1 MKEGDKVRLLR
12 GNEEGY
18 ITHFIDRDLVEVEI
32 EDGFRIPVLKKEV
45 VVIAEEEAVHFNKP
59 LESFQQEIIP
69 PKKDISQKGIYL
81 AFVEI
86 NDKVLSLHLI
96 NNSSYDVPYLVG
108 EEGVLFSGISTGL
121 LSSGSSVK
129 IMERFIN
136 DFDSWPAL
144 IFQFLFFRKGSSE
157 LKDPWVK
164 RMAFKASTFYRSKR
178 VAPVINKNAFLFQ
191 LDAESKNIDTQAL
204 KDQMMGNTSKEH
216 PTKEMLFEK
225 PSPEID
231 LHIEKLVKEYKHLN
245 NSQIL
250 DIQLKTFE
258 SFLDK
263 AIVSGMSE
271 ITFIHGAGNGTLKNA
286 IHKKLSAMKA
296 IKFFKEARREKFG
309 YGATHVEFNN

>member
-45 VVIAEEEAVHFNKP
+45 VVIAKEEAVHFNKP
-59 LESFQQEIIP
+59 SENFQQEIIA
-69 PKKDISQKGIYL
+69 PKKDISQKGVYL

-96 NNSSYDVPYLVG
+96 NNSSFELPYLVG
-108 EEGVLFSGISTGL
+108 EEGILFKGISSGL
-121 LSSGSSVK
+121 LPAGSSVK
-129 IMERFIN
+129 LMERFIN
-136 DFDSWPAL
+136 EFDSWPAL
-144 IFQFLFFRKGSSE
+144 IFQFLFFRKGNFD
-157 LKDPWVK
+157 LKEPWVK

-178 VAPVINKNAFLFQ
+178 VAPVMNKNAFLFQ
-191 LDAESKNIDTQAL
+191 LDLESKSIDAQAL
-204 KDQMMGNTSKEH
+204 KDQMMGNTTKEH
-216 PTKEMLFEK
+216 QIKDLVFEK

-231 LHIEKLVKEYKHLN
+231 LHIEKLVKDFKHLS

-263 AIVSGMSE
+263 AIGSGMSE

-286 IHKKLSAMKA
+286 IHKRLSSMKG
-296 IKFFKEARREKFG
+296 IKFYKEAQKEKFG
-309 YGATHVEFNN
+309 YGATHVEIQ